1 MVRLWTFTSLFLFIR
16 ARTLD
21 AQMAPLFSHSAQG
34 TQHVT
39 GFRGTVNSEYF
50 SSQLGLGKKKAVW
63 ACHRAANVF
72 KLSACVTQF
81 SIIWDSNTELCNAS
95 SPLFRVTA
103 T

>member
-50 SSQLGLGKKKAVW
+50 SSQLGLGKKKLFGPV
-63 ACHRAANVF
+63 
-72 KLSACVTQF
+72 
-81 SIIWDSNTELCNAS
+81 TELPMFSNCQ
-95 SPLFRVTA
+95 PV
-103 T
+103 